1 MSELSPE
8 PLRADMLLAMRRL
21 ARSVTVISCCDGER
35 RYSMSATAVD
45 SLSTEPPSLLI
56 CINRSSSI
64 YPPLEAGADFC
75 VNLLA
80 AQQQGIAIDCSGRL
94 KGEERF
100 STGDWQRSADGV
112 PYLHGAQANL
122 VCRQDGRFDYGTHTV
137 FIGRLLEV
145 KMSGEIDPLV
155 YVDGVYT
162 TAGTAPAAA
171 APAALARCATA

>member
-1 MSELSPE
+1 MTDQPVH

-21 ARSVTVISCCDGER
+21 ARSVSVISCCDGER

-64 YPPLEAGADFC
+64 YPPLAAGADFC

-80 AQQQGIAIDCSGRL
+80 AQQQDIAIDCSGRL

-100 STGDWQRSADGV
+100 STGNWQTSRDGV
-112 PYLHGAQANL
+112 PYLHDAQASL
-122 VCRQDGRFDYGTHTV
+122 VCRQDGRFDYGSHTV
-137 FIGRLLEV
+137 FIGKLLDV
-145 KMSGEIDPLV
+145 KLSGEIDPLV

-162 TAGTAPAAA
+162 TAAAA
-171 APAALARCATA
+171 ARCAAA

>member
-1 MSELSPE
+1 MTDLNTH

-21 ARSVTVISCCDGER
+21 ARSVTVISCCDGKQ

-56 CINRSSSI
+56 CINRGSSI
-64 YPPLEAGADFC
+64 YAPLAAGADFC

-80 AQQQGIAIDCSGRL
+80 AQQQHIAIDCSGRL
-94 KGEERF
+94 KGEDRF
-100 STGDWQRSADGV
+100 STGNWQTSADGV
-112 PYLHGAQANL
+112 PYLHDAQASL

-137 FIGRLLEV
+137 FIGKLLEV

-162 TAGTAPAAA
+162 TAA
-171 APAALARCATA
+171 APARCAAA

>member
-1 MSELSPE
+1 MTDLKTH

-21 ARSVTVISCCDGER
+21 ARSVTVISCCDAEQ

-56 CINRSSSI
+56 CINRGSSI
-64 YPPLEAGADFC
+64 YPPLAAGADFC

-80 AQQQGIAIDCSGRL
+80 AQQQHIAIDCSGRL
-94 KGEERF
+94 KGEDRF
-100 STGDWQRSADGV
+100 STGNWQTSADGV
-112 PYLHGAQANL
+112 PYLHDAQASL

-137 FIGRLLEV
+137 FIGKLLEV
-145 KMSGEIDPLV
+145 KMSGDIDPLV

-162 TAGTAPAAA
+162 TAA
-171 APAALARCATA
+171 APARCATA

>member
-1 MSELSPE
+1 MTDLNTH

-21 ARSVTVISCCDGER
+21 ARSVTVISCCDSEQ

-56 CINRSSSI
+56 CINRGSSI
-64 YPPLEAGADFC
+64 YPPLAAGADFC

-80 AQQQGIAIDCSGRL
+80 AQQQHIAIDCSGRL
-94 KGEERF
+94 KGEDRF
-100 STGDWQRSADGV
+100 STGNWQTSTDGV
-112 PYLHGAQANL
+112 PYLHDAQASL

-137 FIGRLLEV
+137 FIGKLLEV

-155 YVDGVYT
+155 YVDGAYT
-162 TAGTAPAAA
+162 TAAAS
-171 APAALARCATA
+171 ARCAAA